1 MKTAEEYLSTVRGWV
16 DCEPEPVLKKYE
28 HITVLR
34 DDLLPA
40 GSKSRFLDRL
50 IGGTIS
56 VKEWV
61 YGSSPRVGYGQV
73 SLAYVSSKWKKKS
86 TMFLAEAN
94 ELHPNS
100 LKAKKFGA
108 KIIQVPMGFMTVCEA
123 RAREYVAKDPL
134 RKLVPFGLADDTVYG
149 SIIKVA
155 RSLDFVP
162 DEVWTVAGSGVL
174 NRGLQL
180 AWPKAKCFMVSVGH
194 TLSKE
199 EIGRAKMIKHPLK
212 FAQKC
217 KPDNRPPFPSV
228 LEYDSKA
235 WQYVLENSNKRK
247 KVLFWNVAG

>member
-61 YGSSPRVGYGQV
+61 YGSSPR
-73 SLAYVSSKWKKKS
+73 
-86 TMFLAEAN
+86 EAN